1 MPILK
6 QISSYC
12 WHSKI
17 PDPFGAINYKFNL
30 TKNTTAQFVMTKER
44 TDSWEVVQI
53 KCYRATN
60 LRKGQI
66 WKSNFG

>member
-53 KCYRATN
+53 KC
-60 LRKGQI
+60 
-66 WKSNFG
+66 